1 MSKRIE
7 KVKES
12 PCFNCGLD
20 ELCDYKISRNK
31 SFREIK
37 DMVFWDKEFLYK
49 DCPLYISL
57 TVGDIVDE

>member
-12 PCFNCGLD
+12 PCSKCGLD
-20 ELCDYKISRNK
+20 EFCDNKISRNR

-49 DCPLYISL
+49 ECPLYISL